1 MDSRGLH
8 IEERIKAL
16 AKEEIKD
23 VTYIERFR
31 EYFSDAEAK
40 YFLATLSIK
49 ALRDDFIK
57 YLDLSDEELL
67 TKAMEIKNKIEMG
80 LLETEEDLWYM
91 NNLPIEKGDAIHLN
105 NLSNAEALMT
115 LLIFAS
121 YNREDMLELVHDIE
135 TMVNNEKEGNISI

>member
-1 MDSRGLH
+1 MNSRDLH

-31 EYFSDAEAK
+31 KHFSDAEAK
-40 YFLATLSIK
+40 YFLAALSIK

-80 LLETEEDLWYM
+80 LLETEEDLRYM

-121 YNREDMLELVHDIE
+121 YNREHMLELVHEIE

>member
-40 YFLATLSIK
+40 YLLAVLSNK
-49 ALRDDFIK
+49 SLRDDFIK

-105 NLSNAEALMT
+105 NLSNAEAHMT

-121 YNREDMLELVHDIE
+121 YNREFMLELVHEIE